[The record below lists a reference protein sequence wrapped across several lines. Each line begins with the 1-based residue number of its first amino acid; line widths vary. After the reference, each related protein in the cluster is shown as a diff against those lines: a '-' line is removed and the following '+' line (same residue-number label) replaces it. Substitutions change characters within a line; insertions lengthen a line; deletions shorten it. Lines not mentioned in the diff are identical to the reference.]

1 MDLSNLTL
9 KEGETAE
16 ELFDDKIIIQN
27 VSLYRFTS
35 DSILLSRFARAKVK
49 DDVADFCSG
58 SGAVGFHFLCL
69 NKHINSLTLFEL
81 QPSLADMSQRTAQAN
96 GFDVKI
102 EQGRLQD
109 ISKDYDGRFSLILCN
124 PPYERGGFD
133 NGVYERAICRKEIT
147 ITLEEIIKIAASKL
161 KFGGRLDIINRADRT
176 AELFYTMKKYG
187 IEPKRMQFVKGSE
200 NSSPYLI
207 MAEGVKGGKPSIEIL
222 PTIVNTPQNGG
233 SSR

>member
-1 MDLSNLTL
+1 
-9 KEGETAE
+9 
-16 ELFDDKIIIQN
+16 
-27 VSLYRFTS
+27 
-35 DSILLSRFARAKVK
+35 
-49 DDVADFCSG
+49 
-58 SGAVGFHFLCL
+58 
-69 NKHINSLTLFEL
+69 
-81 QPSLADMSQRTAQAN
+81 MSQRTAQAN
-96 GFDVKI
+96 GFDVTV

-133 NGVYERAICRKEIT
+133 NSVFERAICRKEIT
-147 ITLEEIIKIAASKL
+147 ITLEEIIQVASKKL